1 MFLLFNEAKSRFTI
15 KNVSRGG
22 LLVGK
27 KGWAFWM
34 IYPHFVI
41 GPWFRARKHATLAF
55 PNTEQTGT
63 LAIKRTRRTQI
74 YVSLPQLQFPA
85 KKNCYTRFSLFA
97 CRKVSANCSSFRGS
111 SGLWIVI
118 QMVRNSCWASYLWK
132 PFRFTLCLKL
142 KVSI

>member
-1 MFLLFNEAKSRFTI
+1 MLHTKILMFLLFNEAKSRFTI

-97 CRKVSANCSSFRGS
+97 CRKVSANCSFQRKFWPLNCNSNGEKQLL
-111 SGLWIVI
+111 GLL
-118 QMVRNSCWASYLWK
+118 SLEAL
-132 PFRFTLCLKL
+132 
-142 KVSI
+142 